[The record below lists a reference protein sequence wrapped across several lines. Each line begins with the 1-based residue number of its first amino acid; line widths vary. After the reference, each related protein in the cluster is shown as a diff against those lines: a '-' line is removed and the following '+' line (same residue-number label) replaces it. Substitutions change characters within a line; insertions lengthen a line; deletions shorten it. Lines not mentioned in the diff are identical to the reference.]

1 MENKMYHTLLGDIR
15 VIRIEKDMVEVVYKD
30 KVSYMHT
37 DFLKLLIVISERP
50 KADNTIKFKEIRNNA
65 KARKIFQDILESPT
79 CLYTMEEVRD
89 IAFAYAVFL
98 HNEE

>member
-15 VIRIEKDMVEVVYKD
+15 VIRIDKDMVEIVYKD
-30 KVSYMHT
+30 KVSYMHV

-50 KADNTIKFKEIRNNA
+50 KADNTIKFKEIHDNV

-79 CLYTMEEVRD
+79 CLYTMEEARD

-98 HNEE
+98 HGEE